1 MRERQ
6 WSKTEH
12 TAEKTPACQTTMNQ
26 SVKRRRRKKKQTK
39 ENIDK
44 ARLVLVRIHHV
55 DNLITCEQAPDEV
68 SGRARN

>member
-12 TAEKTPACQTTMNQ
+12 TAETTPACQTTMNQ
-26 SVKRRRRKKKQTK
+26 SVLEKKKQAK
-39 ENIDK
+39 ENIDN

-55 DNLITCEQAPDEV
+55 DNLITCEQAPEEV
-68 SGRARN
+68 SGTARN